1 MTTALVTG
9 ATGFV
14 GSHLVR
20 RLVRDGH
27 AVHALCRPRS
37 DPWRILDVLAD
48 VDVHTPSL
56 LDVEKLREVVQ
67 AARPDYVF
75 HLAAAS
81 VIAGVTAGE
90 ADVVA
95 SNFLGTV
102 NVIDAC
108 DTVDYL
114 GLVTTGD
121 AFEYGP
127 KAAPMSESDVC
138 RPDTLH
144 GITKL
149 RATLHAQAAART
161 RGRPIVTLRPFSVY
175 GPDDHPRR
183 LVPQV
188 IAGALGGTAI
198 ALSRPD
204 IARDWVYVEDLVDLY
219 LEASRKP
226 GMAGGVFNAGSGRQV
241 TIGEIVDTV
250 FRLTGLAVKA
260 RWGAF
265 SAAAHDTDHWVADMR
280 CTLQAFAWRPRTSL
294 EQGLR
299 QTIAAM
305 ARRPVST
312 GGGPSAP

>member
-1 MTTALVTG
+1 DVG
-9 ATGFV
+9 APNF
-14 GSHLVR
+14 
-20 RLVRDGH
+20 
-27 AVHALCRPRS
+27 
-37 DPWRILDVLAD
+37 
-48 VDVHTPSL
+48 
-56 LDVEKLREVVQ
+56 
-67 AARPDYVF
+67 PDT
-75 HLAAAS
+75 AS
-81 VIAGVTAGE
+81 VIG
-90 ADVVA
+90 
-95 SNFLGTV
+95 
-102 NVIDAC
+102 AC

-161 RGRPIVTLRPFSVY
+161 RGRPIVILRPFSVY

-188 IAGALGGTAI
+188 IAGALGGTAV
-198 ALSRPD
+198 ALSHPN

-226 GMAGGVFNAGSGRQV
+226 EMAGGVFNAGSGQQV

-250 FRLTGLAVKA
+250 FRLTWLAVDA
-260 RWGAF
+260 RCGAF
-265 SAAAHDTDHWVADMR
+265 PASAHDTDHCVAAMR
-280 CTLQAFAWRPRTSL
+280 CTLP
-294 EQGLR
+294 
-299 QTIAAM
+299 
-305 ARRPVST
+305 
-312 GGGPSAP
+312 